1 MEPRCNHLGNP
12 LSSFTRAPKARPQW
26 SPGVITWET
35 GRDALERRHLIASM
49 EPRCNHLGNSSPSDV
64 RNWLGRP
71 QWSPGVITWETRRRP
86 GSAPHR
92 AGLNGAQ
99 V

>member
-12 LSSFTRAPKARPQW
+12 FSAATMKDQTPPQW

-35 GRDALERRHLIASM
+35 PTRIPPTRSCG
-49 EPRCNHLGNSSPSDV
+49 SS
-64 RNWLGRP
+64 
-71 QWSPGVITWETRRRP
+71 
-86 GSAPHR
+86 
-92 AGLNGAQ
+92 LNGAQ